1 MGGPLTAI
9 TREDILPS
17 TEVILGRIIMVGVGA
32 TANSLIKEH
41 LLISSGEGELHHWRG
56 LHLLS
61 SPNTHPLLSTIVTK
75 S

>member
-32 TANSLIKEH
+32 TANSLIKGH
-41 LLISSGEGELHHWRG
+41 LLISSGEGELHWRG
-56 LHLLS
+56 LHHLS
-61 SPNTHPLLSTIVTK
+61 SPNTHPLPSTIVTK